1 MLKSIFILITIV
13 FIVYMLIQTHI
24 IFRGLKEMK
33 RVNDN
38 PMLRYIMYVIVVLV
52 WGLYIAGMVYIYI

>member
-24 IFRGLKEMK
+24 IFNGLKEMK

-52 WGLYIAGMVYIYI
+52 WVLYIAGMVYIYI

>member
-1 MLKSIFILITIV
+1 M

-38 PMLRYIMYVIVVLV
+38 PILRYSMYVIVVLV
-52 WGLYIAGMVYIYI
+52 WVLYIAGMVYIYI

>member
-24 IFRGLKEMK
+24 IFKELKEMK

-52 WGLYIAGMVYIYI
+52 WVLYIAGMIYIYI

>member
-24 IFRGLKEMK
+24 IFRELKEMK
-33 RVNDN
+33 HANDN
-38 PMLRYIMYVIVVLV
+38 PILRYSIYVIVVLV
-52 WGLYIAGMVYIYI
+52 WVLYIAGMIYVYI

>member
-38 PMLRYIMYVIVVLV
+38 PMLRYSIYVIVVLV
-52 WGLYIAGMVYIYI
+52 WVLYIAGMIYVYI

>member
-52 WGLYIAGMVYIYI
+52 WVLYIVGMVYVYI

>member
-24 IFRGLKEMK
+24 IFKGLREMEHA
-33 RVNDN
+33 NDN
-38 PMLRYIMYVIVVLV
+38 PMLRYSIYVIVVLV
-52 WGLYIAGMVYIYI
+52 WILYIAGMVYVYI

>member
-52 WGLYIAGMVYIYI
+52 WVWYIAGMVYIYI